1 MVDLDISSLT
11 FETHTT
17 GLSLLNSAKCY
28 RPAGLGT
35 TRDRQVGQGLV
46 LMMAHGTGHQHWEP
60 TIEQLFHLESE
71 YQSTLPKPTIRECW
85 AIDVQNHG
93 EAAVLNE
100 RITRERPE
108 AWSIWDYAD
117 AFVTLRRDILGSDPS
132 YRDNKFVLIAH
143 SASATAIILTTTF
156 FPLPTLQTQNIF
168 HSLILI
174 EPAIAPSP
182 AFLDNATRTPLLHTM
197 TRLMAKRKDT
207 WASKE
212 EARAWMAE
220 KMPWGMWD
228 ERVLRLYVEYGLGE
242 IAEKQLQGE
251 GVTLRCTRR
260 TETLAYERGIR
271 QSMPGL
277 WQLNLLCSA
286 NAHMLAMGA
295 SRSSSK
301 ASQPV
306 GSHKPILPIHI
317 IWGDIDDLFSREIKD
332 GLEDP
337 DQGRVFTSVSRVE
350 DVGHMMVQTSPGA
363 TAKALWN
370 ILKESVRAGDG
381 DLRSNSMQTRSRL

>member
-1 MVDLDISSLT
+1 
-11 FETHTT
+11 
-17 GLSLLNSAKCY
+17 
-28 RPAGLGT
+28 
-35 TRDRQVGQGLV
+35 
-46 LMMAHGTGHQHWEP
+46 
-60 TIEQLFHLESE
+60 
-71 YQSTLPKPTIRECW
+71 
-85 AIDVQNHG
+85 
-93 EAAVLNE
+93 
-100 RITRERPE
+100 
-108 AWSIWDYAD
+108 
-117 AFVTLRRDILGSDPS
+117 
-132 YRDNKFVLIAH
+132 
-143 SASATAIILTTTF
+143 
-156 FPLPTLQTQNIF
+156 
-168 HSLILI
+168 
-174 EPAIAPSP
+174 
-182 AFLDNATRTPLLHTM
+182 M

-286 NAHMLAMGA
+286 NAHMLA
-295 SRSSSK
+295 
-301 ASQPV
+301 
-306 GSHKPILPIHI
+306 IHI

-350 DVGHMMVQTSPGA
+350 DVGHMVSTVTIQSFFA
-363 TAKALWN
+363 
-370 ILKESVRAGDG
+370 
-381 DLRSNSMQTRSRL
+381 

>member
-1 MVDLDISSLT
+1 
-11 FETHTT
+11 
-17 GLSLLNSAKCY
+17 
-28 RPAGLGT
+28 
-35 TRDRQVGQGLV
+35 VG
-46 LMMAHGTGHQHWEP
+46 ADKEHWEP
-60 TIEQLFHLESE
+60 TIEQMFDLESE

-277 WQLNLLCSA
+277 WQLNLLC
-286 NAHMLAMGA
+286 
-295 SRSSSK
+295 R
-301 ASQPV
+301 
-306 GSHKPILPIHI
+306 SHKPILPIHI
-317 IWGDIDDLFSREIKD
+317 IWGDIDDLFSREVKD

-350 DVGHMMVQTSPGA
+350 DVGHMVSTVTIQSFFA
-363 TAKALWN
+363 
-370 ILKESVRAGDG
+370 
-381 DLRSNSMQTRSRL
+381 